1 MFGFTFATYNVCVAL
16 NGGLNLWVFEMDN
29 TSIKYMR
36 KFGEKTLLPGIIIF
50 SIGYFGSTYK
60 FGQKETIIKNSDIII
75 PKISDF
81 LNQNEVKKII
91 DMYNNVNNWID
102 LFLSF

>member
-1 MFGFTFATYNVCVAL
+1 
-16 NGGLNLWVFEMDN
+16 MDN

-60 FGQKETIIKNSDIII
+60 FGQKETIIKNSDIIL

-91 DMYNNVNNWID
+91 DMYNNVNN
-102 LFLSF
+102 